1 MTRKEVLALDSG
13 DEVYWR
19 DPDPDPD
26 TSCSKIIEVNH
37 VRINGEVVCI
47 WGTDGSY
54 LECFAHEL
62 E

>member
-1 MTRKEVLALDSG
+1 MTRAEVLELDNG

-19 DPDPDPD
+19 DPDPE
-26 TSCSKIIEVNH
+26 TSCSRIIEI
-37 VRINGEVVCI
+37 RDIKINGEVVCI
-47 WGTDGSY
+47 WGIDGSY